1 MMKRFLALALCL
13 VSLVFGFSI
22 EAGAAQTETVEIIP
36 LEDGC
41 YLEVTTTSVETRAV
55 HVKTGTKSYTSYN
68 ASGEKLW
75 MAEVSGIFQYDGW
88 GAACTDASCKVTVYN
103 RYWSVDSKSA
113 TFDGN
118 TARATVV
125 MDRVILGVTGETLTY
140 HLEVS
145 CDKDGNIY

>member
-1 MMKRFLALALCL
+1 MKRFLALALCL
-13 VSLVFGFSI
+13 ASLVFCFSI

-55 HVKTGTKSYTSYN
+55 HVKTGTKSYTAYN
-68 ASGEKLW
+68 ASDEKLW
-75 MAEVSGIFQYDGW
+75 MAEVSGIFQYDDW

-125 MDRVILGVTGETLTY
+125 MERGAFGVVDDTY
-140 HLEVS
+140 TCHLQVS
-145 CDKDGNIY
+145 CDKEGNIY